1 MDIAMLILTIIST
14 VVACASLIL
23 SFFIK
28 KDVNSIKKN
37 KVKQIVNGNDNN
49 INGVIENSN
58 VRNSWYERYQ
68 TDKQRK

>member
-58 VRNSWYERYQ
+58 VRNS
-68 TDKQRK
+68 